1 MVGLLSVHLSGLS
14 ASAVAPS
21 TISLLGADTA
31 PLRPP
36 PRSYV
41 PTISVPSVPEESCGM
56 LSIQTAFV
64 DRVSWLIKAIEV
76 NEETGKGLMRSV
88 EVAALQYKSG
98 DLFVSMV

>member
-1 MVGLLSVHLSGLS
+1 
-14 ASAVAPS
+14 
-21 TISLLGADTA
+21 
-31 PLRPP
+31 
-36 PRSYV
+36 
-41 PTISVPSVPEESCGM
+41 M

-98 DLFVSMV
+98 DLFVSVV